1 MARSSAKVMPTHYQI
16 LQVHPTAPLELIT
29 CAYWRLVSMAQ
40 GDGISEK
47 ASEIA
52 VYHLTRSYQVLANPA
67 ARADYDLYLGIAPLP
82 LRPHVSPVRT
92 SPWISPTG
100 RPRPEDDSS
109 DDTAHD
115 YYSLLRLDPLANPA
129 IVAESYMIMRNYY
142 LRLVEQ
148 MQARPQLLALFEE
161 AHDVI
166 SDPKRRRLY
175 DQARKKR
182 QTLLLSPGAPNANG
196 KSPAANRAR
205 GRRSTATPAVIEEP
219 PEVATTAVV
228 AKSPRPRKAAEPAIL
243 VRSARNGTFHP
254 QVPGA
259 PTGAD
264 APAAPM
270 EFVRSLAANSAAA
283 LRMGGKGSINLARK
297 ASQTLRD
304 VLLDVEP
311 LEEDGLTAEEER
323 VLLGRLSSVPEAPA
337 PVRTKPPVYQNGLL
351 ARLTVTGGPG
361 LGTAFD
367 VDAVPFTLG
376 EDEGCDIALP
386 GLASEQ
392 ARLLHRDGQ
401 FVLFSLTDEPK
412 TSVHGDTIA
421 WAVLQDGDSFEIGPY
436 RLRFESPSVSATPA

>member
-1 MARSSAKVMPTHYQI
+1 
-16 LQVHPTAPLELIT
+16 
-29 CAYWRLVSMAQ
+29 
-40 GDGISEK
+40 
-47 ASEIA
+47 
-52 VYHLTRSYQVLANPA
+52 
-67 ARADYDLYLGIAPLP
+67 
-82 LRPHVSPVRT
+82 
-92 SPWISPTG
+92 
-100 RPRPEDDSS
+100 
-109 DDTAHD
+109 
-115 YYSLLRLDPLANPA
+115 
-129 IVAESYMIMRNYY
+129 
-142 LRLVEQ
+142 
-148 MQARPQLLALFEE
+148 
-161 AHDVI
+161 
-166 SDPKRRRLY
+166 
-175 DQARKKR
+175 
-182 QTLLLSPGAPNANG
+182 
-196 KSPAANRAR
+196 
-205 GRRSTATPAVIEEP
+205 
-219 PEVATTAVV
+219 
-228 AKSPRPRKAAEPAIL
+228 
-243 VRSARNGTFHP
+243 
-254 QVPGA
+254 
-259 PTGAD
+259 
-264 APAAPM
+264 M

-337 PVRTKPPVYQNGLL
+337 PVRTIPPVYQNGLL

-436 RLRFESPSVSATPA
+436 RLRFESPSVSAAPA

>member
-1 MARSSAKVMPTHYQI
+1 MARSSAKVIPTHYQI

-40 GDGISEK
+40 GEGISEK

-52 VYHLTRSYQVLANPA
+52 VYHLTRAYQVLANPA

-82 LRPHVSPVRT
+82 LRPHVSPART

-100 RPRPEDDSS
+100 RPRPEDDSV
-109 DDTAHD
+109 DDAAHD
-115 YYSLLRLDPLANPA
+115 YYSLLRLDPFANPA

-166 SDPKRRRLY
+166 SDLKRRRLY

-182 QTLLLSPGAPNANG
+182 QTLVPSPGTPNGNG
-196 KSPAANRAR
+196 NSPAANRAR
-205 GRRSTATPAVIEEP
+205 GRRSTATSAVIQES
-219 PEVATTAVV
+219 PEVATRDAV
-228 AKSPRPRKAAEPAIL
+228 AKSPPSGKTAKTTSAD
-243 VRSARNGTFHP
+243 RSARNGSSHP
-254 QVPGA
+254 PVPEA
-259 PTGAD
+259 PAETD
-264 APAAPM
+264 APVAPM
-270 EFVRSLAANSAAA
+270 ELVRSLAANSAAA
-283 LRMGGKGSINLARK
+283 LRMGGKSSINLARK

-311 LEEDGLTAEEER
+311 LEEDGLTPEEER
-323 VLLGRLSSVPEAPA
+323 ALLGRLSSVPDA
-337 PVRTKPPVYQNGLL
+337 PVSMRTKPPEHQHGLL

-376 EDEGCDIALP
+376 ENEGCDVALP

-412 TSVHGDTIA
+412 TSIHGDTIA
-421 WAVLQDGDSFEIGPY
+421 WAVLQNGDSFEIGPY
-436 RLRFESPSVSATPA
+436 RLRFESPAASAAPA